1 MPHCLL
7 LSLAFLA
14 QGTPATP
21 PSSGLALL
29 NSVADRY
36 AQAKSYRI
44 EAIKEQTISG
54 NLSRSWEKAYMTAIV
69 APGGKY
75 RYEAHSGTGSAIQVS
90 NGVFHWDYHVDEQL
104 YTRTPAQA
112 TPERHSISEEEFA
125 VSEARRLVSRIG
137 ATVARL
143 RSASVLPD
151 QTVTIDGREID
162 CSVVR
167 FTQDDMKSVSSP
179 DAKITQTIWID
190 KMRQVIVKAVTRS
203 DIFTRFASG
212 AHLPLVLESTT
223 IYPVVELD
231 EKQPD
236 SAFVFAPPA
245 DAKLVEAFPERP
257 PHVVTKESANF
268 VGKPAPDI
276 YLHGP
281 DGKAIALS
289 SFRGK
294 PVFLE
299 FWATWCAPCIELMPE
314 LKKLYAETA
323 PKGLVWMG
331 IDNDQ
336 TPETATK
343 YVATEHLSW
352 PDYHDGD
359 GAIGDAFG
367 REAIPL
373 GVLVDSDGMVK
384 FYDVG
389 FGIAELRAAIAKL
402 GPEFA
407 SIGTATAFPEPR

>member
-1 MPHCLL
+1 MPLCLL

-21 PSSGLALL
+21 PSSGFALL

-36 AQAKSYRI
+36 AQAKSYHI

-54 NLSRSWEKAYMTAIV
+54 NLTCSWEKSYMTAIV

-75 RYEAHSGTGSAIQVS
+75 RYEARSRTGSAIQVS
-90 NGVFHWDYHVDEQL
+90 NGAFHWDYWVDEQL
-104 YTRTPAQA
+104 YTRTPAQVA
-112 TPERHSISEEEFA
+112 PESHSISEEEFA
-125 VSEARRLVSRIG
+125 VLEARRLVSQIG
-137 ATVARL
+137 KTVAGL
-143 RSASVLPD
+143 RSASVLSD
-151 QTVTIDGREID
+151 ETVTIEGREID

-167 FTQDDMKSVSSP
+167 FTQNDMKSVSSP

-190 KMRQVIVKAVTRS
+190 KVRQVIVKTVTRK
-203 DIFTRFASG
+203 DLFTMLATG

-223 IYPVVELD
+223 IYSVVELD
-231 EKQPD
+231 GEQPD
-236 SAFVFAPPA
+236 SAFVFTAPA
-245 DAKLVEAFPERP
+245 DAKLVESFPERP

-276 YLHGP
+276 YLRGP
-281 DGKAIALS
+281 DGKTIALS

-331 IDNDQ
+331 IDSDQ
-336 TPETATK
+336 APETATT

-367 REAIPL
+367 RQAIPL
-373 GVLVDSDGMVK
+373 GVLVDGDGMVK

-407 SIGTATAFPEPR
+407 SIRTATAR